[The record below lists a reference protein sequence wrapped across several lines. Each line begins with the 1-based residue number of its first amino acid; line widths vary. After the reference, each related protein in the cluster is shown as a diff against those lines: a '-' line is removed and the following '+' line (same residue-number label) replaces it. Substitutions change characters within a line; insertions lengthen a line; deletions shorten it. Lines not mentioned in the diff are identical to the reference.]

1 MTLWVT
7 KPANRSKAVQPDI
20 SISKAP
26 EYRLKWLCLISD
38 CFIRVFTWEEG
49 VSQVPALKPGS
60 KHAPS
65 EDRLSLEVISLL
77 APPLASLLRG
87 LPAGSL
93 RELEEIRMRAGQP
106 LLLRRGNLEFTVYPG
121 GKIGSDLVK
130 GFPVTPEAVRS
141 SVEIMTR
148 SSIYAWEDELRNGFL
163 TLRGGH
169 RVGLAGKVVVEGGY
183 VKTVRHISSLNVRIA
198 KEIKG
203 VGRKLLPYLIEK
215 SIVQSAL
222 IISPPQAGK
231 TTLLRDLI
239 RILSSGEPEAGLAG
253 LNVGVVD
260 ERSELAGCWEGIP
273 QNDLGPRTDVLDCC
287 PKSQGMVMLL
297 RAMSPQVIVTD
308 ELGRREDITAL
319 EEAVN
324 GGVTVITT
332 VHGQDEQD
340 IKRKPVLRELLGTGV
355 FRRGVVLSRRQGV
368 GTVERVWDPAT
379 GRDILTA
386 PLVLR
391 GREHA

>member
-1 MTLWVT
+1 M
-7 KPANRSKAVQPDI
+7 
-20 SISKAP
+20 
-26 EYRLKWLCLISD
+26 
-38 CFIRVFTWEEG
+38 
-49 VSQVPALKPGS
+49 PALKPAS
-60 KHAPS
+60 KHVPS
-65 EDRLSLEVISLL
+65 EDRLYPEVISLL

-87 LPAGSL
+87 LTAGSL
-93 RELEEIRMRAGQP
+93 SQVEEIRLRAGHP
-106 LLLRRGNLEFTVYPG
+106 ILLRTGNLEFTAYPG
-121 GKIGSDLVK
+121 GKAGSEWAK
-130 GFPVTPEAVRS
+130 GFLVTPEIIRA

-169 RVGLAGKVVVEGGY
+169 RVGLAGKVVLEGGSI
-183 VKTVRHISSLNVRIA
+183 KTVRNISSLNVRIA
-198 KEIKG
+198 REIKG

-215 SIVQSAL
+215 SIVQSTL

-239 RILSSGEPEAGLAG
+239 RLLSTGGPESGLAG

-287 PKSQGMVMLL
+287 PKSQGMVMLI

-355 FRRGVVLSRRQGV
+355 FRRGVVLSRRLGV
-368 GTVERVWDPAT
+368 GTVERVWDP
-379 GRDILTA
+379 GSGKDILTV

-391 GREHA
+391 GREQL